1 MYQGLRYQVVTNGVV
16 AEPFHVGI
24 GVKQGCP
31 LSPMLYNLYV
41 QPLSGALSA
50 LDKGPCFPGLPG
62 CHPDYHYAADT
73 ALMAEYLPDLQALL
87 THTNVVLAARNLKL
101 SVPKCIGLV
110 LGLQAGAPVGE
121 CSLSLGSAPL
131 ASASPTEGTRYLG
144 LIYDTAASAGTM
156 AAHRASCFSSSFH
169 AATAQMRAAPDF
181 PCALPAF
188 LKLLHTVMEPAGLY
202 GCELW
207 GLLSIPGLWSS
218 GWTLAK
224 FYSLK
229 DPLEVKRCR
238 LVRQWLQLPQS
249 VPLLPLLH
257 CVSILG
263 VGFRPSFR
271 ILNAHVCG
279 VAPQ

>member
-1 MYQGLRYQVVTNGVV
+1 MTTNRLMYVVFLDVSAAYDTTDHGKLVETLLQLEFPEHLVRGIAGMYQGLRYQVVTHGVVVCLFV

-62 CHPDYHYAADT
+62 CHPDYHYADDA

-131 ASASPTEGTRYLG
+131 ASASPTEGTRYLQS
-144 LIYDTAASAGTM
+144 INQNARPAMPM
-156 AAHRASCFSSSFH
+156 AKQ
-169 AATAQMRAAPDF
+169 T
-181 PCALPAF
+181 
-188 LKLLHTVMEPAGLY
+188 
-202 GCELW
+202 
-207 GLLSIPGLWSS
+207 
-218 GWTLAK
+218 
-224 FYSLK
+224 
-229 DPLEVKRCR
+229 
-238 LVRQWLQLPQS
+238 
-249 VPLLPLLH
+249 
-257 CVSILG
+257 
-263 VGFRPSFR
+263 
-271 ILNAHVCG
+271 
-279 VAPQ
+279 

>member
-1 MYQGLRYQVVTNGVV
+1 METLLQLEFPEHLVRGIAGMYQGLRYQVVTNGVV

-62 CHPDYHYAADT
+62 CHPDYHYADDA

-87 THTNVVLAARNLKL
+87 THTNVVLAARTLKL

-144 LIYDTAASAGTM
+144 LIYECMEFRRSEECEDYNPYFDLSLFGDEWQGRIFDT
-156 AAHRASCFSSSFH
+156 FSSGPRGDIAETFTSDG
-169 AATAQMRAAPDF
+169 P
-181 PCALPAF
+181 
-188 LKLLHTVMEPAGLY
+188 GS
-202 GCELW
+202 
-207 GLLSIPGLWSS
+207 SIS
-218 GWTLAK
+218 
-224 FYSLK
+224 
-229 DPLEVKRCR
+229 
-238 LVRQWLQLPQS
+238 
-249 VPLLPLLH
+249 
-257 CVSILG
+257 
-263 VGFRPSFR
+263 
-271 ILNAHVCG
+271 AHG
-279 VAPQ
+279 A